1 MSLGFAPIFVAVIFA
16 VMGLAAFVRP
26 AAMLAPIGLPAETVD
41 ARNEIQAV
49 YGGFG
54 LAMAAM
60 LIAPLWLPDL
70 GAGPAVVVG
79 IALGGMAFGRVIA
92 LIREQRIGK
101 FPAAFLAME
110 AVGAVL
116 LLV

>member
-16 VMGLAAFVRP
+16 VMGLVAFVRP
-26 AAMLAPIGLPAETVD
+26 AAMLAPIGLPAQTVD

-49 YGGFG
+49 YGGYG
-54 LAMAAM
+54 LAMAAV
-60 LIAPLWLPDL
+60 LIAPLWLPEL

-79 IALGGMAFGRVIA
+79 IALAGMAFGRLVA
-92 LIREQRIGK
+92 LLREQRIGK

-110 AVGAVL
+110 GAGAAL